1 MLDFYII
8 FNDIFRWILD
18 LHKFIAQST
27 AAKSQAA
34 VRRLSTPS
42 SITCTDE
49 QVKKLYCTWKW
60 YQSPDRTEWHL
71 TNNYE
76 QNAVSESKYN
86 GLNIV
91 HNHRKTYNGLNI
103 VYNHRQTYN
112 GLNIVYNDRQLS
124 TNLAALR
131 NERKVNRA
139 VGTLKNFVAEI
150 EDTEKKIKELHLRSS
165 IKPLGSVS
173 RLNASRTNTKRSKV
187 SFNL

>member
-8 FNDIFRWILD
+8 SNDIFRWILD

-27 AAKSQAA
+27 GAKSQAA

-42 SITCTDE
+42 STTCTDE

-76 QNAVSESKYN
+76 QNAVSESQYN

-91 HNHRKTYNGLNI
+91 H
-103 VYNHRQTYN
+103 NHRQTYN

-124 TNLAALR
+124 TNPAALR

-139 VGTLKNFVAEI
+139 VGTLKNFVTEI

-173 RLNASRTNTKRSKV
+173 RLNARRTNNKKSKV